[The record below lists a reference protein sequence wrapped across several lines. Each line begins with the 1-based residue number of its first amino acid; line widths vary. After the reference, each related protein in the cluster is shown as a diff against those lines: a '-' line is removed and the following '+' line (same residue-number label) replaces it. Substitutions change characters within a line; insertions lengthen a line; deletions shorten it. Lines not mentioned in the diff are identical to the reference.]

1 MTPRRADTRAVTV
14 PTDYVLLVGI
24 TALLASGL
32 LAGTAGF
39 VGDQHEGALRAGLS
53 VVGNDLAAD
62 LTTADRLAD
71 SLGDDGRASLTVDLP
86 QSVAGTTYL
95 VRVEDTTTPPADRT
109 YTYDLVLTSTA
120 PEVTVRVPLATRR
133 PLTLETLD
141 GGPVEIVATPGGL
154 EVRDD

>member
-1 MTPRRADTRAVTV
+1 MTPRRADSRAVTV

-32 LAGTAGF
+32 LAGAAGF
-39 VGDQHEGALRAGLS
+39 VGDQQDGAIRAGFN

-71 SLGDDGRASLTVDLP
+71 SLGDDGQASLTVDLP

-95 VRVEDTTTPPADRT
+95 VAVDNTTTVPVDRT
-109 YTYDLVLTSTA
+109 YTYELVLTSTA
-120 PEVTVRVPLATRR
+120 PEVTVRVPLVTRR

-141 GGPVEIVATPGGL
+141 GGPVEIVATPGKL

>member
-1 MTPRRADTRAVTV
+1 MTPRSDGTRAVTV
-14 PTDYVLLVGI
+14 PADYVLLVGI

-39 VGDQHEGALRAGLS
+39 VGDQQEGAVRAGFE

-71 SLGDDGRASLTVDLP
+71 SLGDDGRATLTVDLP
-86 QSVAGTTYL
+86 ESVAGTTYL
-95 VRVEDTTTPPADRT
+95 VAVENTTTLPVGRT

-133 PLTLETLD
+133 PLAAETLD
-141 GGPVEIVATPGGL
+141 GGPVGIAATPGRL